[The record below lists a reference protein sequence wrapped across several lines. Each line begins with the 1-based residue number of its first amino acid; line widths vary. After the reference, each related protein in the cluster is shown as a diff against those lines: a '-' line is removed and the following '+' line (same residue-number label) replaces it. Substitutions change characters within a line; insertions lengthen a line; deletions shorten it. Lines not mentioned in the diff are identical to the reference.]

1 MPYDKEKADRAVNFI
16 KLLKHT
22 KGRWAGIPFNLQKW
36 QEEEI
41 LRPLFGT
48 VTPEGY
54 RQYRTAFI
62 MMPRKNGKSE
72 LAAAIALYMLF
83 ADGEQGAEIY
93 SAAADRDQASIVFN
107 IAAQMVRQSPALMK
121 RCNIIDSQKRIVYYK
136 TNSFYRAISAD
147 AYSKHGYNAHAVI
160 YDELH
165 AAPSRDLWDVL
176 ATSMGAREQPLML
189 AITTAGYDQ
198 NSICYEQYDYAKKV
212 LAGTIKDESFF
223 AYIAEADQND
233 DWKDPKTWAKA
244 NPNLGITIKKEFLEQ
259 ECKKAKAIPA
269 YQNTFKRLYLNIWT
283 QQNNRWIDLD
293 LWDSNYS
300 YDINEDDL
308 VGKTCYGGL
317 DLSSVS
323 DMTAW
328 VMVFPKEDDPEK
340 LDVLCRFW
348 CPTARL
354 HDSRNK
360 YKDQYVKWA
369 KEGWL
374 IPTPGDAV
382 DYSFVK
388 KQILEDAEKFNIV
401 NLNVDRLF
409 QAHQLSS
416 ELADEGLEVVGM
428 GQGFLSMATPTK
440 ELERRLIAKKINHG
454 NNPVLRWM
462 ADNVAVKQ
470 DAAGNIK
477 PDKANSQGKI
487 DGIVA
492 LIMAIDRAMRH
503 EKPDKSVYEER
514 GILVL

>member
-22 KGRWAGIPFNLQKW
+22 KGRWAGAPFNLQPW

-41 LRPLFGT
+41 IRPLFGT

-62 MMPRKNGKSE
+62 EVPRKNGKSE

-83 ADGEQGAEIY
+83 ADNEYGAEIY

-107 IAAQMVRQSPALMK
+107 IAAQMVRQSPSLSK
-121 RCNIIDSQKRIVYYK
+121 RCKIIDSQKRIVYYK

-147 AYSKHGYNAHAVI
+147 AYSKHGYNAHCVI

-165 AAPSRDLWDVL
+165 AAPNRELWDVL
-176 ATSMGAREQPLML
+176 ATSMGARAQPLML

-198 NSICYEQYDYAKKV
+198 NSICYEQYEYAKKV
-212 LAGTIKDESFF
+212 LDGTIEDPSFF
-223 AYIAEADQND
+223 AYIREADPED
-233 DWKDPKTWAKA
+233 DWKDPKTWEKA
-244 NPNLGITIKKEFLEQ
+244 NPNLGITVSKEFLEQ
-259 ECKKAKAIPA
+259 ECRKAQEIPA
-269 YQNTFKRLYLNIWT
+269 YQNTFKRLYLNVWT
-283 QQNNRWIDLD
+283 QQANRWIDLD
-293 LWDSNYS
+293 LWDSNFKYE
-300 YDINEDDL
+300 IAEEEL
-308 VGKTCYGGL
+308 AGRTCYGGL

-323 DMTAW
+323 DITAW
-328 VMVFPKEDDPEK
+328 VLVFPKEDDPEEVE
-340 LDVLCRFW
+340 VLCRFW

-360 YKDQYVKWA
+360 YRDQYVKWA
-369 KEGWL
+369 QEGWL
-374 IPTPGDAV
+374 TATPGEAV

-388 KQILEDAEKFNIV
+388 KQILEDAERFALV
-401 NLNVDRLF
+401 DFNVDRLF
-409 QAHQLSS
+409 QGHQLSN
-416 ELADEGLEVVGM
+416 ELMEEGLTVVGM
-428 GQGFLSMATPTK
+428 GQGFMSMSTPTK
-440 ELERRLIAKKINHG
+440 ELERRLIARKINHG

-470 DAAGNIK
+470 DAAGNLK
-477 PDKANSQGKI
+477 PDKASSQGKI

-492 LIMAIDRAMRH
+492 LIMALDRCMRH
-503 EKPDKSVYEER
+503 EKPERSVYEDR